1 MTFSAALI
9 LFLLVM
15 DPLGG
20 IPFFIAALR
29 KVHPA
34 RKKKVIVREMII
46 ALGFMIGFMF
56 LGPKILK
63 LLGIS
68 GPSLTIAGGI
78 ILLLI
83 AIKMI
88 FPVKEENAF
97 ETLIQDEPLIVPLA
111 IPYVS
116 GPSALATVMLVV
128 SKEPG
133 RWGEWL
139 LALFIAWL
147 ITGIILVMSV
157 ELEKILGER
166 GVVAIERLMGMILTA
181 IAVEM
186 ALDGIHTYLKLLPA
200 AA

>member
-1 MTFSAALI
+1 VTFSAAFI

-29 KVHPA
+29 KVPPE
-34 RKKKVIVREMII
+34 RKKKVIAREMVI
-46 ALGFMIGFMF
+46 ALGFMILFMF

-83 AIKMI
+83 SIKMI
-88 FPVKEENAF
+88 FPGNDDSNF
-97 ETLIQDEPLIVPLA
+97 DTLIQDEPLIVPLA

-116 GPSALATVMLVV
+116 GPSALATIMLVV

-133 RWGEWL
+133 RWMEWL
-139 LALFIAWL
+139 LALFMAWL
-147 ITGIILVMSV
+147 VTGLILLMSV
-157 ELEKILGER
+157 ELENILGER

-186 ALDGIHTYLKLLPA
+186 ALDGIHSYLVLLAPA
-200 AA
+200 

>member
-1 MTFSAALI
+1 MTFSTAFI

-29 KVHPA
+29 KVPPQ
-34 RKKKVIVREMII
+34 RKKKVIAREMVI
-46 ALGFMIGFMF
+46 ALGFMILFMF

-83 AIKMI
+83 SIKMI
-88 FPVKEENAF
+88 FPRNDDSNF
-97 ETLIQDEPLIVPLA
+97 DTLIQDEPLIVPLA

-116 GPSALATVMLVV
+116 GPSALATIMLVV

-133 RWGEWL
+133 RWKEWL
-139 LALFIAWL
+139 LALFMAWL
-147 ITGIILVMSV
+147 VTGLILLMSV

-186 ALDGIHTYLKLLPA
+186 ALDGIHSYLVLLAPA
-200 AA
+200 